1 MILAP
6 LDHLTPADLLQGDE
20 GSGRGYNQRDS
31 PAILSGTGSPRVL
44 VVDDDP
50 MCQNLLEFTLSK
62 QGYQVVLAEN
72 SDAAKRQL
80 TSTQPVRFECVVTD
94 YRMPEGNGLELLQ
107 WIREH
112 DPDLATIM
120 MTAEGERQVVADSL
134 RVGASDFLDKPLC
147 LETLC
152 AAVARAIELTARQR
166 RAGRS
171 EAAVQGLRQ
180 AQERLL
186 EEVDINFG
194 VRRELCFH
202 PKQETGGDFFNQFRV
217 GPNQFLHLLTDV
229 SGHDLQ
235 ATYLSAYFQGVVRGL
250 LQRAVPLPEILQTF
264 NRILHED
271 LCQTE
276 GGAGRPSGISASVAV
291 CAILVDLDSS
301 LATVWIQGTAAP
313 IHWLPNG
320 DANTVGEAGGFP
332 LGWFPELQS
341 YCAGQ
346 RIESGSSFCVW
357 TDGLGDLAS
366 HLKVSELSLAWS
378 LQRARHDGLKPAY
391 VSLAMDDIL
400 VADLHLSDPAS
411 EAEAYR
417 PLLVEVYAG
426 NQAGAVDVAQAYWR
440 RSLELALPELSDAT
454 LHDVLLASR
463 EAVLN
468 ALIHGCRAEAQLSV
482 TFAISACRKKR
493 TLRVCVNDPGPGH
506 SFDIEGFEQRGIE
519 GLVTAHRGL
528 ILMKCLAGSLSTRR
542 NGASVTMDFAW

>member
-1 MILAP
+1 MP
-6 LDHLTPADLLQGDE
+6 
-20 GSGRGYNQRDS
+20 SGRG
-31 PAILSGTGSPRVL
+31 TPRVL

-50 MCQNLLEFTLSK
+50 MCLLLLEILLSK

-80 TSTQPVRFECVVTD
+80 TLAGAGHFDCVVTD
-94 YRMPEGNGLELLQ
+94 YRMPGGNGLELLQ
-107 WIREH
+107 WIRAH
-112 DPDLATIM
+112 DSDLATIM

-134 RVGASDFLDKPLC
+134 RGGASDFLDKPLC
-147 LETLC
+147 QETLR
-152 AAVARAIELTARQR
+152 AGLARAIELTGRQR
-166 RAGRS
+166 RVGQS
-171 EAAVQGLRQ
+171 EAAVLGLRQ

-250 LQRAVPLPEILQTF
+250 LQRAVPLPEILETF

-291 CAILVDLDSS
+291 CAILVDLDASV
-301 LATVWIQGTAAP
+301 ATVWINGTAAP
-313 IHWLPNG
+313 THWLPNG
-320 DANTVGEAGGFP
+320 EATTVGEAGGFP
-332 LGWFPELQS
+332 LGWFPELES
-341 YCAGQ
+341 RCAVQ
-346 RIESGSSFCVW
+346 RIESGSAFCVW
-357 TDGLGDLAS
+357 TDGLADLAS
-366 HLKVSELSLAWS
+366 HLKVSELSLAWA
-378 LQRARHDGLKPAY
+378 LQRARREGVKPGY
-391 VSLAMDDIL
+391 VSQAMDDIL
-400 VADLHLSDPAS
+400 VADLHLSDAS
-411 EAEAYR
+411 AEENAYR
-417 PLLVEVYAG
+417 PLFLEAYAG

-440 RSLELALPELSDAT
+440 RSLELALPELSDAI

-463 EAVLN
+463 EALLN
-468 ALIHGCRAEAQLSV
+468 ALIHGCRTERQRSA
-482 TFAISACRKKR
+482 TFAISACRKMR
-493 TLRVCVNDPGPGH
+493 TLRVCVSDPGPGH
-506 SFDIEGFEQRGIE
+506 SFDIEGFKHRGIE

-528 ILMKCLAGSLSTRR
+528 ILMKCLAGSLSTRK
-542 NGASVTMDFAW
+542 NGASVTMEFAW